1 MGFMAQSL
9 GVDMADIMSGGEMVT
24 ALFTGRFKSSHL
36 LKGTHYTTRCECGK
50 PLHKASVCVHLD
62 VGRIDAQRLPQSTG

>member
-24 ALFTGRFKSSHL
+24 ALFSVHGTLQVLSSP
-36 LKGTHYTTRCECGK
+36 KGDTLYHQ
-50 PLHKASVCVHLD
+50 V
-62 VGRIDAQRLPQSTG
+62 